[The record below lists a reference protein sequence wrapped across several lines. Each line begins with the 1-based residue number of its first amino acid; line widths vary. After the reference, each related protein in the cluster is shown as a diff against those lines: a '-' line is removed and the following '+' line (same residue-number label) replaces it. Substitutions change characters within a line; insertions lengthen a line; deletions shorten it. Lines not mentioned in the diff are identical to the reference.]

1 MPALGSPSLD
11 QLRVFLAVVDAGSF
25 SAAAR
30 RLNRRQSVVSYTIAN
45 LERHLGGLMLFDRRQ
60 PQAHADRGGED
71 PAVRSPQGGAWH
83 RRAARQGHGSSGRAR
98 TRTRGRHRRHAADR
112 AARLD
117 AGGVP
122 NRLSDRQPEPLR
134 RSLGRRRPA
143 RARPDLRDRRQCG
156 RGAVD
161 GRPRPE
167 ASRQHQDAFGRSA
180 EPSFG
185 GLAAAR
191 CRSPRP
197 EPISSSC

>member
-45 LERHLGGLMLFDRRQ
+45 LERHLGGLLLFDRASRK
-60 PQAHADRGGED
+60 PTLTEAGKDA
-71 PAVRSPQGGAWH
+71 AVRSPQGGAWH
-83 RRAARQGHGSSGRAR
+83 RRAARQGHGTTGRAR
-98 TRTRGRHRRHAADR
+98 TRTRGCDRRHAADR
-112 AARLD
+112 TARFD

-122 NRLSDRQPEPLR
+122 DRLSHREPSSLHR
-134 RSLGRRRPA
+134 GLGRRRPS
-143 RARPDLRDRRQCG
+143 RPRPDLRDRRQCG

-167 ASRQHQDAFGRSA
+167 APRQHQDAFGRGA
-180 EPSFG
+180 EPPSSG
-185 GLAAAR
+185 PTRQGAGP
-191 CRSPRP
+191 PRP